1 MIKLQLLGLQPDG
14 EHLTLNDAGGN
25 RYSLPITD
33 DLRAALR
40 RDVSSTEKVTETVRQ
55 MSPREIQALVR
66 EGLSVAE
73 ICELGALPPGR
84 VSVLAHPIIA
94 EREHMA
100 RRAQALVMG
109 REVGSLT
116 LDELVTSRLVARG
129 VNISEIVWDTV
140 RKPSAAWTLTLDFTE
155 DGITRHATW
164 TLDLERKTIDA
175 NDDEARSLS
184 EHQVTKVKPPVVQ
197 TSPVLPAAN
206 ASAARIDDVLA
217 ALDAQ
222 RGTPQPVPS
231 IEEIASMD
239 EAEDMG
245 ASADPVLGALTLS
258 NSRDESVR
266 RDTDDSEDSEDSEA
280 GESATEGSEDSA
292 EAGTEESTGVPSGRP
307 KLSLA
312 QPIDDDS
319 SEESEDEGA
328 ASATDTATELNA
340 GKAERLPETPS
351 ELAADLARK
360 KKGNRPSMPSW
371 DEVLFGKK
379 D

>member
-66 EGLSVAE
+66 EGLTVSE
-73 ICELGALPPGR
+73 ICEVGALPPGR

-109 REVGSLT
+109 HEVGSMT

-129 VNISEIVWDTV
+129 VNIAEISWDTI
-140 RKPSAAWTLTLDFTE
+140 RKPAAPWTLTLDFSE
-155 DGITRHATW
+155 DGAARRATW
-164 TLDLERKTIDA
+164 TLDLERKSIEE

-184 EHQVTKVKPPVVQ
+184 EHQVATVKPPVLP
-197 TSPVLPAAN
+197 PV
-206 ASAARIDDVLA
+206 SSSTARIDDVLA

-231 IEEIASMD
+231 LEDLVEDDTDPSND
-239 EAEDMG
+239 SVLEALVRSD
-245 ASADPVLGALTLS
+245 
-258 NSRDESVR
+258 DESEQ
-266 RDTDDSEDSEDSEA
+266 DASGGADAESEKPSEDADDDA
-280 GESATEGSEDSA
+280 GEAASE
-292 EAGTEESTGVPSGRP
+292 RP

-312 QPIDDDS
+312 KPIEDDS
-319 SEESEDEGA
+319 SEESEGEVPNEDAEA
-328 ASATDTATELNA
+328 EQEAD
-340 GKAERLPETPS
+340 KAERLPETPE
-351 ELAADLARK
+351 ELAADLARR

>member
-140 RKPSAAWTLTLDFTE
+140 RKPAAAWTLTLDFTE
-155 DGITRHATW
+155 DGTTRHATW

-197 TSPVLPAAN
+197 VSPVVPAAN

-231 IEEIASMD
+231 IEEIAGMD
-239 EAEDMG
+239 EDEDP
-245 ASADPVLGALTLS
+245 SADPVLGALTLS
-258 NSRDESVR
+258 NSRNGSGHS
-266 RDTDDSEDSEDSEA
+266 DTDDSKDSEDSEA
-280 GESATEGSEDSA
+280 GESATEGTEDSP
-292 EAGTEESTGVPSGRP
+292 EADAEESTGVPSGRP

-312 QPIDDDS
+312 QPIDDGS
-319 SEESEDEGA
+319 SEESEDEGEA
-328 ASATDTATELNA
+328 PATDTATVTEQNA
-340 GKAERLPETPS
+340 EKTERLPETPS

>member
-66 EGLSVAE
+66 EGLTVAE
-73 ICELGALPPGR
+73 ICEVGALPPGR
-84 VSVLAHPIIA
+84 VSILAHPIIA

-116 LDELVTSRLVARG
+116 LDELVTSRLVVRG
-129 VNISEIVWDTV
+129 VNISEITWDTV
-140 RKPSAAWTLTLDFTE
+140 RKPSAPWTLTLDFTE
-155 DGITRHATW
+155 DGVTRRATW
-164 TLDLERKTIDA
+164 TLDLERKSVEA

-184 EHQVTKVKPPVVQ
+184 ENQVTKAKPQ
-197 TSPVLPAAN
+197 VLPAP
-206 ASAARIDDVLA
+206 SSSTARIDDVLA

-222 RGTPQPVPS
+222 RGTPQPIPS
-231 IEEIASMD
+231 IEEIVGVEDTD
-239 EAEDMG
+239 EVDPAVDLVLGGLGFSESAEPSEQENSEHSDSDTGAAEDD
-245 ASADPVLGALTLS
+245 S
-258 NSRDESVR
+258 
-266 RDTDDSEDSEDSEA
+266 DDSEGEEENSLEVLSE
-280 GESATEGSEDSA
+280 
-292 EAGTEESTGVPSGRP
+292 RP

-312 QPIDDDS
+312 KPIDDDS
-319 SEESEDEGA
+319 SEEFKDDGEASGA
-328 ASATDTATELNA
+328 DADQEA
-340 GKAERLPETPS
+340 KRLPETPE
-351 ELAADLARK
+351 ELAADLAPK
-360 KKGNRPSMPSW
+360 KKGIRPSMPSW

>member
-66 EGLSVAE
+66 EGLTVSE
-73 ICELGALPPGR
+73 ICEVGALPPGR
-84 VSVLAHPIIA
+84 VSVLAHPIVA

-100 RRAQALVMG
+100 RRAQALVIG
-109 REVGSLT
+109 REVGSMT

-129 VNISEIVWDTV
+129 VDISGIIWDTV
-140 RKPSAAWTLTLDFTE
+140 RKPSAPWTLTLDFTE
-155 DGITRHATW
+155 DGDARRASW
-164 TLDLERKTIDA
+164 TLDLERKSVEA

-184 EHQVTKVKPPVVQ
+184 ENQVATAKPPV
-197 TSPVLPAAN
+197 LPTP
-206 ASAARIDDVLA
+206 SSSTARIDDVLA

-222 RGTPQPVPS
+222 RGTPQPISS
-231 IEEIASMD
+231 IEEIMD
-239 EAEDMG
+239 EDVEGSDD
-245 ASADPVLGALTLS
+245 SVLGAFILS
-258 NSRDESVR
+258 DSSAALSDSGEETEQD
-266 RDTDDSEDSEDSEA
+266 DTENTDGGEAPTKEPSDSPEAEEEDTSETPSE
-280 GESATEGSEDSA
+280 
-292 EAGTEESTGVPSGRP
+292 RP

-312 QPIDDDS
+312 KPIDNDS
-319 SEESEDEGA
+319 SEESEDNED
-328 ASATDTATELNA
+328 ASGEDSDTEQDTV
-340 GKAERLPETPS
+340 KAERLPETPE
-351 ELAADLARK
+351 ELAADLARR

>member
-129 VNISEIVWDTV
+129 VNISDITWDTV
-140 RKPSAAWTLTLDFTE
+140 RKPSAPWTITLEIETTTPLLARRCGIAARVIATTPKKFTSNCCF
-155 DGITRHATW
+155 IK
-164 TLDLERKTIDA
+164 L
-175 NDDEARSLS
+175 RSL
-184 EHQVTKVKPPVVQ
+184 VCTKNRPVFEM
-197 TSPVLPAAN
+197 PA
-206 ASAARIDDVLA
+206 
-217 ALDAQ
+217 Q
-222 RGTPQPVPS
+222 FTK
-231 IEEIASMD
+231 
-239 EAEDMG
+239 
-245 ASADPVLGALTLS
+245 T
-258 NSRDESVR
+258 
-266 RDTDDSEDSEDSEA
+266 A
-280 GESATEGSEDSA
+280 GA
-292 EAGTEESTGVPSGRP
+292 EAIRAKISSSPWET
-307 KLSLA
+307 
-312 QPIDDDS
+312 DS
-319 SEESEDEGA
+319 SLDTSSGSTSASSPKSDCTCWARAWSEQ
-328 ASATDTATELNA
+328 
-340 GKAERLPETPS
+340 
-351 ELAADLARK
+351 
-360 KKGNRPSMPSW
+360 
-371 DEVLFGKK
+371 
-379 D
+379 

>member
-129 VNISEIVWDTV
+129 VNISEITWDTV

-155 DGITRHATW
+155 DGVTRRATW
-164 TLDLERKTIDA
+164 TLDLERKTVEA

-184 EHQVTKVKPPVVQ
+184 EHQVTTVKPPA
-197 TSPVLPAAN
+197 LPAAN
-206 ASAARIDDVLA
+206 PSTARIDDVLA

-222 RGTPQPVPS
+222 RGTPQPIPS
-231 IEEIASMD
+231 IEEIVDID
-239 EAEDMG
+239 EEGDEDP
-245 ASADPVLGALTLS
+245 SVDPLLGALALS
-258 NSRDESVR
+258 DSGDESEHSGTEDSDSR
-266 RDTDDSEDSEDSEA
+266 ESTAEESDDSLEADVEDPTGGSSE
-280 GESATEGSEDSA
+280 
-292 EAGTEESTGVPSGRP
+292 RP

-312 QPIDDDS
+312 KPIDDDS
-319 SEESEDEGA
+319 SEESEDEDEESGTGQD
-328 ASATDTATELNA
+328 SE
-340 GKAERLPETPS
+340 KAERLPETPD